1 METNNKRKD
10 IINKLG
16 RLFDTNDDNT
26 METNSKLN
34 ELILK
39 LNVKETKELTEFL
52 EKYIQETRQKGS
64 YPTRNYFLINPMVI
78 D

>member
-1 METNNKRKD
+1 MEPNNKRTD

-16 RLFDTNDDNT
+16 RLFDTKDDNT

-34 ELILK
+34 ELLLK
-39 LNVKETKELTEFL
+39 LNVKETLELTEFL
-52 EKYIQETRQKGS
+52 EKYIQETRGKGS
-64 YPTRNYFLINPMVI
+64 YPTRSYFLVNPFII